1 MSKNRLVIANW
12 KMNPRTLI
20 EAKDLAKS
28 TRTYAS
34 KMKNLDVI
42 ICPPA
47 VFLESL
53 KSSSKTKIGAQDI
66 SKEEQG
72 SFTGQVSAKQ
82 VVSVGASYVIIGHSE
97 RRAVGETDQDVAGKV
112 LQSVVSGLLPI
123 VCIGEKIHDTDG
135 EYLKELKEQITIAL
149 SLIKK
154 TELWKVTIAYEP
166 VWAIGAKEAMSPHDI
181 YETVL
186 YLRKILSDIYG
197 KTVGTS
203 INIIYGGSVDAT
215 NARSIIKEGNVGGIL
230 VGRQSWNMDTFGPLL
245 KAVDSI
251 I

>member
-12 KMNPRTLI
+12 KMNPRTLS
-20 EAKDLAKS
+20 EAKELAKE
-28 TRTYAS
+28 TRGYAS
-34 KMKNLDVI
+34 RMKNVDVV

-53 KSSSKTKIGAQDI
+53 KSSSKTKTGAQDI
-66 SKEEQG
+66 SKDEQG
-72 SFTGQVSAKQ
+72 SFTGQISAKQ
-82 VVSVGASYVIIGHSE
+82 AVSVGASYSIVGHSE
-97 RRAVGETDQDVAGKV
+97 RRALGETNQDVAGKV
-112 LQSVVSGLLPI
+112 LQAVVAGLNPI
-123 VCIGEKIHDTDG
+123 LCIGEKVHDSEG
-135 EYLKELKEQITIAL
+135 EYLKELQEQITVGL

-166 VWAIGAKEAMSPHDI
+166 IWAIGASSAMTPHDI

-203 INIIYGGSVDAT
+203 INILYGGSVDAT
-215 NARSIIKEGNVGGIL
+215 NAQSIIKEGNVGGLL
-230 VGRQSWNMDTFGPLL
+230 VGRQSWSIETFGPLL
-245 KAVDSI
+245 KSVDSI